1 MKPSFEAIQTAENHS
16 FLVRKFE
23 ENVFSAP
30 YHFHPEFELTTILQ
44 GSGKRYVGAHMN
56 DFYAGDLVLL
66 GAHLPHCWK
75 TGQGVYPQPSSSVV
89 IQFQKD
95 FLGESFFSTPEMKP
109 VLQLLERS
117 NQGIQFTGDT
127 AALQE
132 QMITIFNEA
141 DPCKKMLGFLD
152 LLYRLAM
159 TGDHTLLTK
168 KDVYTD
174 LSAGE
179 KKRMHAVTAY
189 IVENF
194 QSNISLEK
202 AAAVAHM
209 TAPAFCKYFKRATR
223 KTFIEAV
230 TDYRID
236 FALQQLINSD
246 KPVAQIGWESGFN
259 EVSNFYKTFKHRTG
273 WSPLG
278 YRRRFLQH

>member
-1 MKPSFEAIQTAENHS
+1 MKPSFEAIQSAENHS

-44 GSGKRYVGAHMN
+44 GSGKRYVGAHMD
-56 DFYAGDLVLL
+56 DFCAGDLVLL
-66 GAHLPHCWK
+66 GEHLPHCWK
-75 TGQGVYPQPSSSVV
+75 TGQAVDSPSGSVV

-95 FLGESFFSTPEMKP
+95 FLGTGFFLTPEMKP
-109 VLQLLERS
+109 VLQLLEKS
-117 NQGIQFTGDT
+117 KQGIRFTGST
-127 AALQE
+127 EAMQE
-132 QMITIFNEA
+132 QMIVIFTET
-141 DPCKKMLGFLD
+141 DPCRKMLRFLD
-152 LLYRLAM
+152 LLHRLA
-159 TGDHTLLTK
+159 TTPDYALLTK

-174 LSAGE
+174 WSAGE
-179 KKRMHAVTAY
+179 KKRMHTVTAY

-194 QSNISLEK
+194 QGNISLEK
-202 AAAVAHM
+202 AAAAAHM
-209 TAPAFCKYFKRATR
+209 TAPAFCKYFKKATR

-259 EVSNFYKTFKHRTG
+259 EISNFHKTFKQRTG
-273 WSPLG
+273 FSPLG
-278 YRRRFLQH
+278 YRRKFLQH